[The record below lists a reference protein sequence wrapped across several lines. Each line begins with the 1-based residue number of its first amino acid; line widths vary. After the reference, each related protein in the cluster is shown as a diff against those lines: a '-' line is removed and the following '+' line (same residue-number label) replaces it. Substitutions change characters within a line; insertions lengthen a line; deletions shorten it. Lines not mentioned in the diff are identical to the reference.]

1 MKSDFFYEIGMA
13 GMKWMEKVFL
23 YTTKVSEYSF

>member
-13 GMKWMEKVFL
+13 GMKLMKKVFL